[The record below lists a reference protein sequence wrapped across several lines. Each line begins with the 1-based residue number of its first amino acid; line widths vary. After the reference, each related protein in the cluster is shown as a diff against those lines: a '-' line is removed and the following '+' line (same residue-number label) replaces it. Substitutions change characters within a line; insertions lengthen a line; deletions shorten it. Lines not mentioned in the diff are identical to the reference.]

1 MSARNSPSQLSF
13 FIFNTPF
20 IYFCLLGY
28 LLIRSIMG
36 AGTVCHARGK
46 GIQHRVGDRPAF
58 MGFVLA

>member
-1 MSARNSPSQLSF
+1 MSARSSPSQLSF

-28 LLIRSIMG
+28 LLFG
-36 AGTVCHARGK
+36 ALWVPVCHARGK